1 MTSLDLV
8 NLFPADLQSLGFTT
22 SFSCA
27 SEKLVHA
34 QWFPSDAQVRD
45 LALEALQVWL
55 NKHDNL
61 SDVEM
66 QKLWKALFYYI
77 WMADKE
83 TEIEKAIARVV
94 GLSDIAGMPFI
105 RGLFK
110 CMVRE
115 WHGIDRLRIDKYYL
129 LINEAL
135 DKSLDIILSSGSKE
149 QFAETL
155 SEFVAILDEE
165 VFSKSGKEGKG
176 LTLHLL
182 EKWTDK
188 VLKTLLD
195 RRPKATTEILAIV
208 IDPLFDLLSSTDVS
222 SPKKAS
228 QVLDSVLSSW
238 IKSGE
243 GNAETEIRPP
253 RAVLLFAVR
262 TKLFNMASDKD
273 APENSREML
282 YALWNKSK
290 RSCDLLAPEETK
302 THPTRPL
309 PDPSSKASQKKRKL
323 EAKKKRKQQRQ
334 KNGTQQRKDVENEAK
349 VHEKSESSPSRSSS
363 QPGVPTRSHGTQ
375 KEGGQLPQPSFPWW
389 RYFFGNSLYSNT
401 ILPEEP
407 SSSLLSGRYAD
418 ESNGAEKRRRSPD
431 GTPKERKTVRFSL
444 EDNQV
449 HILPKTKRKRKV
461 NRSLF
466 F

>member
-334 KNGTQQRKDVENEAK
+334 KNGTQQRKDVENE
-349 VHEKSESSPSRSSS
+349 
-363 QPGVPTRSHGTQ
+363 
-375 KEGGQLPQPSFPWW
+375 GGQ
-389 RYFFGNSLYSNT
+389 
-401 ILPEEP
+401 
-407 SSSLLSGRYAD
+407 
-418 ESNGAEKRRRSPD
+418 
-431 GTPKERKTVRFSL
+431 
-444 EDNQV
+444 
-449 HILPKTKRKRKV
+449 
-461 NRSLF
+461 
-466 F
+466 

>member
-1 MTSLDLV
+1 MKTNREKGGDDGGEEEESTDQKAPV
-8 NLFPADLQSLGFTT
+8 AK
-22 SFSCA
+22 
-27 SEKLVHA
+27 KLVVGKRVTTFA
-34 QWFPSDAQVRD
+34 RALASSRKKVRD

-55 NKHDNL
+55 EKHDDL

-83 TEIEKAIARVV
+83 KEIEKVIARVV

-115 WHGIDRLRIDKYYL
+115 WHGIDRLRIDKYYS

-135 DKSLDIILSSGSKE
+135 DKSLEIILSSGSKE
-149 QFAETL
+149 QLAKTL
-155 SEFVAILDEE
+155 SEFVTILDEE

-182 EKWTDK
+182 EKWTDNI
-188 VLKTLLD
+188 LKPLLD
-195 RRPKATTEILAIV
+195 RRPKSTTEILAV
-208 IDPLFDLLSSTDVS
+208 MIDPLFDLLSSTDVS

-228 QVLDSVLSSW
+228 QVLDSVLNSW
-238 IKSGE
+238 IEAGA
-243 GNAETEIRPP
+243 GDAETAIRPP

-273 APENSREML
+273 APENNREVL
-282 YALWNKSK
+282 YALWTKSK

-334 KNGTQQRKDVENEAK
+334 KNSTQQRKGIEKEVAAKFPPNHVPSINTDEAN
-349 VHEKSESSPSRSSS
+349 VHAKTESSSDRSST
-363 QPGVPTRSHGTQ
+363 QQGVRSKSHETE
-375 KEGGQLPQPSFPWW
+375 KE
-389 RYFFGNSLYSNT
+389 
-401 ILPEEP
+401 
-407 SSSLLSGRYAD
+407 D
-418 ESNGAEKRRRSPD
+418 ESNGAEKGRRSPD
-431 GTPKERKTVRFSL
+431 GPPKERKTVRFSL